1 VLSDPVASQYPK
13 ELLPVSQV
21 GTWQV
26 PSTYRY
32 DLPAKWANET
42 HIALAPAYAE
52 VEEWEKVQLAD
63 DSEAA
68 AGEEAEEEVAEEE

>member
-1 VLSDPVASQYPK
+1 M
-13 ELLPVSQV
+13 SQV

-42 HIALAPAYAE
+42 HIALAPAYTE
-52 VEEWEKVQLAD
+52 VEEWEKVQLGD

-68 AGEEAEEEVAEEE
+68 AGGDEEGEEAAAEEE